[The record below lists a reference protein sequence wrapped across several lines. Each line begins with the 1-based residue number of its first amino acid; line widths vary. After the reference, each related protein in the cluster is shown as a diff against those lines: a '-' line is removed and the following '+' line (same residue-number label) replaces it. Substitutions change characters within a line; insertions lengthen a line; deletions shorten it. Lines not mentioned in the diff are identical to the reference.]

1 MAISQHARTI
11 ESAGRTDL
19 EVLMITY
26 FQKHPPKIPVEERK
40 MLLQYLRDTYLA
52 DQDKFKKIATPLI
65 EDEVIVTGTYSAFI
79 KRTKP
84 STKPVAHI
92 DTKALQSLIQ
102 KLHQSSADNNFLD
115 VTPKKA
121 VHKKGNQI
129 KGGIAMPNPME
140 GEVLMQSHGKPD
152 YRKDSSLLPRPEL
165 TPQASANRNKKPA
178 NLRLYEDF
186 LKEVDTAASEVSKT
200 RTAWIEEAIQEKLT
214 SQRKFTPDM

>member
-1 MAISQHARTI
+1 MATSQHATTI
-11 ESAGRTDL
+11 DSAAYTDL
-19 EVLMITY
+19 EVLMVAY

-40 MLLQYLRDTYLA
+40 ILLQHLRDTYLA
-52 DQDKFKKIATPLI
+52 DQEEFKEIASSLI
-65 EDEVIVTGTYSAFI
+65 KGEIIFNGTYSAFI

-84 STKPVAHI
+84 SSKPVAHI
-92 DTKALQSLIQ
+92 DTKVLQRLIE
-102 KLHQSSADNNFLD
+102 KLHQSSGDSNFLD
-115 VTPKKA
+115 VTPEKA
-121 VHKKGNQI
+121 VHKKGNKI

-140 GEVLMQSHGKPD
+140 GEVLMKSHGKPD

-186 LKEVDTAASEVSKT
+186 LQEVDVAASDVSMT

-214 SQRKFTPDM
+214 LQRKFAPKM